1 MRVFGYHEGRPGAR
15 DPQAVADYFRAA
27 SDAAGGDATAHVRSR
42 QGSVYGRFVA
52 SRRDV
57 TVVIGGGPLFI
68 GTGEDRRRIE
78 HEAADEILDAYCSSV
93 NGFLS
98 ALSGRFSLAVIDDAR
113 NRVVVAVDPMG
124 IERMTYA
131 HAGDTFVFGSSAA
144 TVARFPGHDLRL
156 DHQSLFDYL
165 VLHMVPAPGT
175 IFEGVRKLRPGY
187 CAVLERGEVRESRYW
202 DARFTDERSADEQA
216 LQRELRESLRTA
228 VRDSAP
234 SARTGAFLSGGLDS
248 SSVSGVLNEVGP
260 SPAQTFS
267 IGFGYPEYDELSY
280 ARIANARFG
289 CPGHEYVVTGEDIA
303 DGFPR
308 IARAYDEPF
317 GNSSALP
324 VYYCA
329 RFAREHGVDH
339 LLAGRRRRRTVRGQ
353 FAVRR
358 AGDVRAIPA
367 HAGAAARRH
376 ARTAVRCWP
385 PDAEPVARPQG
396 PWLRREGQHST
407 ARPARD
413 LELPAAHR
421 HRGGA
426 ASGLPQRRRRAGHV
440 PQDAGTVGLGA
451 GVEFAATHML
461 YYDWQYTLADN
472 DLRKVETMS
481 ELAGVRVSYPML
493 HPDVVDMSMRV
504 PADVMMPGT
513 KLRDFYKRAMAGF
526 LPDEI
531 IHKKKHG
538 FGLPFG
544 LWLQQTPRLRD
555 QIDGNL
561 ADLRARRIIRPDFID
576 RLLHLHGQE
585 DARYY
590 GVFIWVLAMLEQ
602 WLQRTRPHAM
612 TVPDSQPVDMRAP
625 TRIER
630 RILRTAA
637 ALLAAGGRGRR
648 CWC

>member
-68 GTGEDRRRIE
+68 GTGEGRRRIE

-124 IERMTYA
+124 IERMAYA
-131 HAGDTFVFGSSAA
+131 YAGDTFVFGSSAA

-187 CAVLERGEVRESRYW
+187 CAVLERGEVRERRYW
-202 DARFTDERSADEQA
+202 DARFTSERTADEQA
-216 LQRELRESLRTA
+216 LQRELRDSLRTA

-234 SARTGAFLSGGLDS
+234 SASTGAFLSGGLDS

-267 IGFGYPEYDELSY
+267 IGFGFPEYDELSY

-289 CPGHEYVVTGEDIA
+289 CQGHEYVVTGEDIA

-339 LLAGRRRRRTVRGQ
+339 LLAGDGGDELFAGNSRYAEQEVYERYQRTP
-353 FAVRR
+353 ALLR
-358 AGDVRAIPA
+358 AAMLEP
-367 HAGAAARRH
+367 
-376 ARTAVRCWP
+376 AVRCWP
-385 PDAEPVARPQG
+385 PKLS
-396 PWLRREGQHST
+396 PWLVRK
-407 ARPARD
+407 ARGYIEKANIPLPAR
-413 LELPAAHR
+413 LETWNFLLRTGTAEVLHPDFRSVADERGTFRKMQELWDSAPA
-421 HRGGA
+421 
-426 ASGLPQRRRRAGHV
+426 SNSLQR
-440 PQDAGTVGLGA
+440 Q
-451 GVEFAATHML
+451 L

-504 PADVMMPGT
+504 PANVLMPGT

-602 WLQRTRPHAM
+602 WLREHDLT
-612 TVPDSQPVDMRAP
+612 
-625 TRIER
+625 
-630 RILRTAA
+630 L
-637 ALLAAGGRGRR
+637 
-648 CWC
+648 